1 MKPDTSIKGD
11 TPVMRQYW
19 EAKKSYPD
27 SIMLFRMGDFYETF
41 DKDASIA
48 SDILGI
54 ALTKRANGK
63 ASDVPLAGFPYHSL
77 DQYVHKL
84 LKSGL
89 KVAICEQVE
98 DPKQAK
104 GIVKRE
110 VVEVLTPGIAIND
123 RFLDSSENNYLASVY
138 VEQSKLSI
146 SLIDNSTGEFL
157 AGEFCETD
165 CVSFLSRYNVSEI
178 VVSDSSKDQVIQI
191 LSGININIST
201 IPDWELDF
209 ATCID
214 RIKSLYRIKSL
225 KGLGIHNNE
234 SIIISCGMILAY
246 MEMNLCS
253 NMNHID
259 VLKIQRD
266 EEFLLIDSF
275 TSKNLEIFTS
285 ISSNN
290 HNGTLISIL
299 DHTISSIGSRLLKS
313 WIRQPLLDKK
323 DIKLRMD
330 IVSSFVEDTKI
341 REKIREILGYV
352 SDIYRITAKISVDKS
367 SPRDLYNLALSL
379 AQSSKIS
386 DLTNDISTKELNDLI
401 KSFIDTND
409 IEKIIFNAINPE
421 SPINMNKGGYINDG
435 YNDDLDFN
443 RKLSSSSKELLAKM
457 QADIQNETG
466 ISNLKI
472 GYNKVF
478 GYYIEV
484 TKANIDK
491 VPEYFIRRQTLTNS
505 ERYVTEEL
513 KVYEEKIIN
522 AESNALE
529 IEREIFNGIN
539 LMLIE
544 RIKDIQANAGVFSKI
559 DVLSN
564 LAHVAV
570 TNKFIRPKTT
580 NKKIIKI
587 EDLRHPVIE
596 DLLPID
602 ERFIPND
609 IDLSSDRQLG
619 IITGPNMAGKS
630 TYLRQLGLSVIMHQ
644 IGSFIPAESAKMCI
658 VDKLFTRVGASDNLA
673 GGESTFFVE
682 MIETANIINNLSER
696 SLVLLDEIGRGTSTQ
711 DGLSIA
717 WSVTEYLH
725 NSNFAPLTLFATHYH
740 ELVELGN
747 KLNNCFNLTVSVKEY
762 NDRIVFLRKIIDGSS
777 DRSYGIHVAEMAGL
791 PKSIIDRSKE
801 ILSMYDIVIN
811 NKKKSYKKSDS
822 SKLSSVSEK
831 ILKKIVSL
839 DLNRTTPIEAI
850 SFLNELKD
858 IADD

>member
-1 MKPDTSIKGD
+1 
-11 TPVMRQYW
+11 
-19 EAKKSYPD
+19 
-27 SIMLFRMGDFYETF
+27 
-41 DKDASIA
+41 
-48 SDILGI
+48 
-54 ALTKRANGK
+54 
-63 ASDVPLAGFPYHSL
+63 
-77 DQYVHKL
+77 
-84 LKSGL
+84 
-89 KVAICEQVE
+89 
-98 DPKQAK
+98 
-104 GIVKRE
+104 
-110 VVEVLTPGIAIND
+110 
-123 RFLDSSENNYLASVY
+123 
-138 VEQSKLSI
+138 
-146 SLIDNSTGEFL
+146 
-157 AGEFCETD
+157 
-165 CVSFLSRYNVSEI
+165 
-178 VVSDSSKDQVIQI
+178 
-191 LSGININIST
+191 
-201 IPDWELDF
+201 
-209 ATCID
+209 
-214 RIKSLYRIKSL
+214 
-225 KGLGIHNNE
+225 
-234 SIIISCGMILAY
+234 
-246 MEMNLCS
+246 
-253 NMNHID
+253 
-259 VLKIQRD
+259 
-266 EEFLLIDSF
+266 SF

-352 SDIYRITAKISVDKS
+352 SDIYRITAKISVNKS

-379 AQSSKIS
+379 TQSSKIC
-386 DLTNDISTKELNDLI
+386 DLTNDISAKELNNLI

-409 IEKIIFNAINPE
+409 IEKIIYNAINPE

-544 RIKDIQANAGVFSKI
+544 RIKDIQANAAVFSKI

-596 DLLPID
+596 DLLPIG

-740 ELVELGN
+740 
-747 KLNNCFNLTVSVKEY
+747 
-762 NDRIVFLRKIIDGSS
+762 
-777 DRSYGIHVAEMAGL
+777 
-791 PKSIIDRSKE
+791 
-801 ILSMYDIVIN
+801 
-811 NKKKSYKKSDS
+811 
-822 SKLSSVSEK
+822 
-831 ILKKIVSL
+831 
-839 DLNRTTPIEAI
+839 
-850 SFLNELKD
+850 
-858 IADD
+858 